1 MGELTAGFPPSPSTS
16 FTPHECTSLPHQ
28 ETCERLGKK
37 EVGMFYS
44 GTAHRQKK
52 RGTLCRRGSPG
63 MKNTNWVL
71 LGTMRECLTLEDMAP
86 TWICVRVCL
95 CLSVS
100 AWLPDRM

>member
-1 MGELTAGFPPSPSTS
+1 MNVPPS
-16 FTPHECTSLPHQ
+16 PHQ

-95 CLSVS
+95 CLSGCPTACDYVGLFLELS
-100 AWLPDRM
+100 KL